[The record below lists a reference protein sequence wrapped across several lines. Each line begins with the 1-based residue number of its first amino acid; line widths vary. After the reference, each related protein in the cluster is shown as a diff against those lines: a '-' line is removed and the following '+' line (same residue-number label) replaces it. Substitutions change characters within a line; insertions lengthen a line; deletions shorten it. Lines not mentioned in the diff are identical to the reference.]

1 MITFA
6 DFYKKILGA
15 GRPEQS
21 EDEINAWIGPGVSG
35 QSERSRE
42 LMMGGTPKQEI
53 QPANRA
59 LVHSAAVMEKRGIAS
74 GHHDVLSITMKRYVW
89 PVDVFVNLAPLAEQA
104 GPGLGHLWPAERSSD
119 EAAGIECSGGL
130 SSVATGEPPPYVGWA
145 QAGGTLLLKRPRET
159 SRHRP
164 PGL

>member
-15 GRPEQS
+15 GRPEKS
-21 EDEINAWIGPGVSG
+21 EDKINAWIGRGVSG

-42 LMMGGTPKQEI
+42 GMMAGTPKQEI

-59 LVHSAAVMEKRGIAS
+59 LVHSAAVMEKSGIAS

-89 PVDVFVNLAPLAEQA
+89 SVDVFVNLAPLA
-104 GPGLGHLWPAERSSD
+104 
-119 EAAGIECSGGL
+119 
-130 SSVATGEPPPYVGWA
+130 V
-145 QAGGTLLLKRPRET
+145 
-159 SRHRP
+159 
-164 PGL
+164 